1 MLQSQLFT
9 KMEKTPPR
17 DEESI
22 NAKLLVQAGFV
33 QKLMAGVYTFLPLGL
48 RVLNKIENIV
58 REEMNNAGAIEILM
72 PSLQPKENWEA
83 TKRWD
88 TFDALLKTKSK
99 FGGEY
104 ALGPTHE
111 EVIYPLLKNHL
122 SSYRDFPIAVYQ
134 IQTKFRDEKR
144 AKSGLL
150 RGREFRMKDCYS
162 YHASDEERD
171 KYYDVMKNSYMD
183 IFKRLD
189 LDAVPTNAGGG
200 TFSELSMEFQV
211 LCAAGEDVIYLCE
224 NCNAAVNKELSGDLT
239 AKCPK
244 CKDLTKEKKSIEVGN
259 IFPLKATFA
268 KDFNLVFK
276 DNTGKEKLVSAGCY
290 GLGTSRVMGAIA
302 ETHNDKTGLSWPK
315 SVAPYD
321 IHLVYLKSND
331 KNVKAEA
338 EKLYRKYLEAGVE
351 ILFDDR
357 DDVSAGSKFAESD
370 LIGIPLRVV
379 ISDRTL
385 EKESAEIKKRNEKD
399 TGLVKLDNLDSYIS
413 KDS

>member
-9 KMEKTPPR
+9 KIEKTPPR
-17 DEESI
+17 DEESL

-58 REEMNNAGAIEILM
+58 REEMNKAGAVEILM

-99 FGGEY
+99 FSGEF

-122 SSYRDFPIAVYQ
+122 SSYRDLPVSVYQ

-162 YHASDEERD
+162 YHASDEDRD
-171 KYYDVMKNSYMD
+171 KYYDVMKNSYMN
-183 IFKRLD
+183 IFKRLE
-189 LDAVPTNAGGG
+189 LDAIPTNAGGG

-211 LCAAGEDVIYLCE
+211 SCAAGEDIIYLCE
-224 NCNAAVNKELSGDLT
+224 KCRIAVNKELADNSVVN
-239 AKCPK
+239 CPN
-244 CKDLTKEKKSIEVGN
+244 CKGPTKEEKSIEVGN
-259 IFPLKATFA
+259 IFPLKETYA
-268 KDFNLVFK
+268 KDFGLTFK
-276 DNTGKEKLVSAGCY
+276 DNKGEMKIVSAGCY

-302 ETHNDKTGLSWPK
+302 ETHNDENGLRWPK

-338 EKLYRKYLEAGVE
+338 EKLYHKCLKAGAE

-357 DDVSAGSKFAESD
+357 EDVTAGAKFAESD

-379 ISDRTL
+379 MSDRTL
-385 EKESAEIKKRNEKD
+385 EKNSAELKARNKKENKLIKISD
-399 TGLVKLDNLDSYIS
+399 LYSYIRN
-413 KDS
+413 D

>member
-1 MLQSQLFT
+1 MLQSKLFT
-9 KMEKTPPR
+9 KIEKTAPR
-17 DEESI
+17 DEESL
-22 NAKLLVQAGFV
+22 NAKLLVQAGYV

-58 REEMNNAGAIEILM
+58 REEMNKAGAVEILM
-72 PSLQPKENWEA
+72 PGLQPKENWEA

-88 TFDALLKTKSK
+88 SFDALLKTESK

-122 SSYRDFPIAVYQ
+122 SSYRDLPIVVYQ

-162 YHASDEERD
+162 YHADDGDRD
-171 KYYDVMKNSYMD
+171 KYYDVMKNSYVN
-183 IFKRLD
+183 IFRRLG
-189 LDAVPTNAGGG
+189 LDAIPTKAGGG

-211 LCAAGEDVIYLCE
+211 PCAAGEDMIYVCE
-224 NCNAAVNKELSGDLT
+224 KCHMAVNRELAGDGEV
-239 AKCPK
+239 KCPQ
-244 CKDLTKEKKSIEVGN
+244 CKGDTKEEKSIEVGN
-259 IFPLKATFA
+259 IFPLKETYA
-268 KDFNLVFK
+268 KDFNLTFK
-276 DNTGKEKLVSAGCY
+276 NSSGEMKLVSAGCY

-302 ETHNDKTGLSWPK
+302 EANNDGMGLMWPD

-331 KNVKAEA
+331 KNVMAEA
-338 EKLYRKYLEAGVE
+338 QKLYQKCLEAGKEV
-351 ILFDDR
+351 LFDDR
-357 DDVSAGSKFAESD
+357 DDVSAGEKFAESD
-370 LIGIPLRVV
+370 LIGVPLRVV
-379 ISDRTL
+379 ISARTL
-385 EKESAEIKKRNEKD
+385 EQESVELKKRNEKNVS
-399 TGLVKLDNLDSYIS
+399 LVKLNDLDSYIS
-413 KDS
+413 NNS

>member
-9 KMEKTPPR
+9 KIEKTPPK
-17 DEESI
+17 DEESL

-58 REEMNNAGAIEILM
+58 REEMNKARASEVLM

-88 TFDALLKTKSK
+88 NFDALLKTKSK

-122 SSYRDFPIAVYQ
+122 GSYRDLPIAVYQ

-162 YHASDEERD
+162 YHINDEDRD
-171 KYYDVMKNSYMD
+171 KYYDVMKNSYAN
-183 IFKRLD
+183 IFRRLG
-189 LDAVPTNAGGG
+189 LNAIPTNAGGG
-200 TFSELSMEFQV
+200 TFSELSIEFQV
-211 LCAAGEDVIYLCE
+211 PCAAGEDIIYVCE
-224 NCNAAVNKELSGDLT
+224 KCHVAVNKELAGEQ
-239 AKCPK
+239 AVKCPQ
-244 CKDLTKEKKSIEVGN
+244 CGGTTKEEKAIEVGN
-259 IFPLKATFA
+259 IFPLKETYA
-268 KDFNLVFK
+268 KDFNLTFK
-276 DNTGKEKLVSAGCY
+276 DNKGEMKLVSAGCY
-290 GLGTSRVMGAIA
+290 GLGTSRVLGTIA
-302 ETHNDKTGLSWPK
+302 E
-315 SVAPYD
+315 V
-321 IHLVYLKSND
+321 SND
-331 KNVKAEA
+331 KGGLIWPLEVAPFSVHLISIGESDKVKDDSAKIYDSLLAKGIET
-338 EKLYRKYLEAGVE
+338 LY
-351 ILFDDR
+351 DDR
-357 DDVSAGSKFAESD
+357 EDRSAGQKFAESD

-379 ISDRTL
+379 VSERTL
-385 EKESAEIKKRNEKD
+385 EKDSVEIKRRQDKEGK
-399 TGLVKLDNLDSYIS
+399 LVKLSELGDHLIN
-413 KDS
+413 

>member
-1 MLQSQLFT
+1 M
-9 KMEKTPPR
+9 
-17 DEESI
+17 

-58 REEMNNAGAIEILM
+58 REEMNKAGAVEILM
-72 PSLQPKENWEA
+72 PGLQPKENWEA

-88 TFDALLKTKSK
+88 SFDALLKTESK

-122 SSYRDFPIAVYQ
+122 SSYRDLPIAVYQ

-162 YHASDEERD
+162 YHADDVDRD
-171 KYYDVMKNSYMD
+171 KYYDVMKNSYVN
-183 IFKRLD
+183 IFRRLG
-189 LDAVPTNAGGG
+189 LDAIPTNAGGG

-211 LCAAGEDVIYLCE
+211 PCAAGEDIIYVCE
-224 NCNAAVNKELSGDLT
+224 KCHIAVNKELADNDV
-239 AKCPK
+239 KCPQ
-244 CKDLTKEKKSIEVGN
+244 CKGDTKEEKSIEVGN
-259 IFPLKATFA
+259 IFPLKETYA
-268 KDFNLVFK
+268 KDFNLNFK
-276 DNTGKEKLVSAGCY
+276 DATGEMKLVSAGCY

-302 ETHNDKTGLSWPK
+302 EVKNDGMGLIWPN

-331 KNVKAEA
+331 KNVMAEA
-338 EKLYRKYLEAGVE
+338 QRLYQKCLEAGKEV
-351 ILFDDR
+351 LFDDR
-357 DDVSAGSKFAESD
+357 DDVSAGAKFAESD

-379 ISDRTL
+379 VSVRTL
-385 EKESAEIKKRNEKD
+385 EQESVELKERSKIDSR
-399 TGLVKLDNLDSYIS
+399 LVKLSELFNHLTV
-413 KDS
+413 

>member
-1 MLQSQLFT
+1 M
-9 KMEKTPPR
+9 
-17 DEESI
+17 

-58 REEMNNAGAIEILM
+58 REEMNKAGAVEILM
-72 PSLQPKENWEA
+72 PGLQPKENWEA

-88 TFDALLKTKSK
+88 SFDALLKTESK

-122 SSYRDFPIAVYQ
+122 SSYRDLPIAVYQ

-162 YHASDEERD
+162 YHADDEDRD
-171 KYYDVMKNSYMD
+171 KYYEVMKNSYIN
-183 IFKRLD
+183 IFKHLD
-189 LDAVPTNAGGG
+189 LNAIPTNAGGG

-211 LCAAGEDVIYLCE
+211 PCAAGEDTIYLCTD
-224 NCNAAVNKELSGDLT
+224 CHIAINKELAGDNDV
-239 AKCPK
+239 KCPQ
-244 CKDLTKEKKSIEVGN
+244 CKGDTKEEKSIEVGN
-259 IFPLKATFA
+259 IFPLKETYAR
-268 KDFNLVFK
+268 DFNLTFK
-276 DNTGKEKLVSAGCY
+276 NSSGEMKLVSAGCY

-302 ETHNDKTGLSWPK
+302 EVKNDGMGLIWPI

-331 KNVKAEA
+331 KNVMAEA
-338 EKLYRKYLEAGVE
+338 QRLYQKCLEAGKEV
-351 ILFDDR
+351 LFDDR
-357 DDVSAGSKFAESD
+357 DDVSAGAKFAESD

-379 ISDRTL
+379 VSVRTL
-385 EKESAEIKKRNEKD
+385 EQESVELKERSKIDSR
-399 TGLVKLDNLDSYIS
+399 LVKLSELFNHLTV
-413 KDS
+413 